1 MADFRDALINYYDM
15 FERDVWCLMGLV
27 LDVSRESLCVA
38 VLNDMMNERR
48 GGVFSTPN
56 LNYLVQSFEYPSLL
70 DSVCGS
76 EYSVADGISLV
87 WIAKLLGIPL
97 KERVSGSGV
106 FERLRRGMSGR
117 AFRVFFFGGPEGAG
131 DRACDVLNSEDSM
144 LIPCGALQPGYG
156 PIEEMSTPDIIE
168 RIKKSEPDFLLVALG
183 AKKGRAWIEHN
194 KHHFPGVTISHLGAV
209 VKFTA
214 GSVKRAPVWMQD
226 IGMEWVWRM
235 IEEPAM
241 IKRNMRDGPA
251 FLGMIRHQV
260 LPYRRYLKQLAK
272 QKFKFSLMVGFL
284 EESENAC
291 TISLSGSLSE
301 GAMPQIKQ
309 TFIEAAKKQKR
320 LILNMEAVDYIDCS
334 VLAKLQQLEYC
345 QRQASLDFVIENL
358 SPEIAQIFKWNNVDY
373 LLPSTFNCQ
382 QVWQ

>member
-1 MADFRDALINYYDM
+1 MSIDYRAMFSRDL
-15 FERDVWCLMGLV
+15 WCLMGLPI
-27 LDVSRESLCVA
+27 DVSREPQCVA
-38 VLNDMMNERR
+38 YLNEKMSLGE
-48 GGVFSTPN
+48 GCFLTTPN
-56 LNYLVQSFEYPSLL
+56 LNFLIESSLSP
-70 DSVCGS
+70 DFRRSVLGS
-76 EYSVADGISLV
+76 DFVIADGMALV
-87 WIAKLLGIPL
+87 WIAKLLDIPL
-97 KERVSGSGV
+97 TDRVSGSGV
-106 FERLRRGMSGR
+106 FERLRRGMGGR

-144 LIPCGALQPGYG
+144 LIPCGAFQPGFG
-156 PIEEMSTPDIIE
+156 SIEEMSSPDIIE

-183 AKKGRAWIEHN
+183 AKKGQAWIEHN

-209 VKFTA
+209 VNFTA
-214 GSVKRAPVWMQD
+214 GSVKRAPVWMQK

-251 FLGMIRHQV
+251 FLRMIRHQV